1 MEEERL
7 IAKIAY
13 LYYFENMD
21 LKAIGSLFGVSYATI
36 SRLLKKG
43 REDGIINIVI
53 NSQYEKEVEL
63 EEELKNTLGL
73 KEIFSVYI
81 EEQYS
86 YDNILNL
93 LGIEAA
99 RYFSSILKDGDNLGV
114 SLGRTIYNV
123 INHLRDVSQKKV
135 NLIQL
140 FGHTPWFPIEL
151 TSFDFINRLQSKYKW
166 SYNII
171 NTEILADDRKAKKI
185 LMNSKSIKKVFKLHK
200 NIDVGLISVG
210 EFNPQ
215 LPYFYHENYLK
226 KEELNE
232 LIENKIVGESVF
244 SYFDI
249 EGNIYDMKLSNRM
262 ICISTENL
270 RKIKNKILVSGGPN
284 KTEAI
289 LGAARAGLVDTLI
302 TDSLNVK
309 KISEI
314 LNIKN

>member
-21 LKAIGSLFGVSYATI
+21 LKAIGNLFGVSYATI

-63 EEELKNTLGL
+63 EEKLKNALGL
-73 KEIFSVYI
+73 KEIFPVYV

-99 RYFSSILKDGDNLGV
+99 RYFSSILKDGDNLGI

-123 INHLRDVSQKKV
+123 VNHLRDVRQKNV

-171 NTEILADDRKAKKI
+171 NSELLADNKKTKKI
-185 LMNSKSIKKVFKLHK
+185 LMNSESIKKVFKLHK

-215 LPYFYHENYLK
+215 LPYFYHEDYINHD
-226 KEELNE
+226 ELDE
-232 LIENKIVGESVF
+232 LIERNIVGESVF

-249 EGNIYDMKLSNRM
+249 DGNIHDVKLVDRM
-262 ICISTENL
+262 ICISTGNL
-270 RKIKNKILVSGGPN
+270 KKIKNKILVSGGPQ

-302 TDSLNVK
+302 TDSLNVS
-309 KISEI
+309 KIAEM
-314 LNIKN
+314 LNIKS